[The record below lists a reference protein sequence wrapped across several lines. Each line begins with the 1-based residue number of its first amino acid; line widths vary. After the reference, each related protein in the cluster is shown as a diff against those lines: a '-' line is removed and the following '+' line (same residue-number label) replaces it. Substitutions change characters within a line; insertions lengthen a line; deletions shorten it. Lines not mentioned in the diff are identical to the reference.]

1 MPADTPGTE
10 KGKSS
15 APRTPDLAALVA
27 EARAA
32 LASASSP
39 QELAVARSRYLGRKG
54 SVSQQLRGI
63 GGLSPDERARVGQAV
78 NRAKQEIEDFSAE
91 RQTALERSA
100 ADESLGQALDVTLPG
115 TGPPPGHLHPLT
127 HITRDMVQFF
137 TSLGFSLEE
146 GPEVET
152 EYNNFEALN
161 IPAHHPA
168 RDMQDTF
175 FLEGGAVL
183 RTHTSN
189 VQIRAMTG
197 RTPPFRF
204 VAPGRVY
211 RHDLSPRHS
220 PMFNQI
226 EGFLVDDRVT
236 FADLKGVLLAFGRHL
251 CGESTLLRFRANHFP
266 FTEPSAELDYTCP
279 LCEGGCKMC
288 SDTGWVEWGGCGMIH
303 PHVLERCGVDT
314 QRFQGFAFGMGI
326 DRTAIAR
333 YSIPHLRHLFEG
345 DVRVLEQV

>member
-1 MPADTPGTE
+1 VPAG
-10 KGKSS
+10 
-15 APRTPDLAALVA
+15 TPDLEALIAQARDAIAA
-27 EARAA
+27 AA
-32 LASASSP
+32 TP
-39 QELAVARSRYLGRKG
+39 QELAVVRSRYLGRKG
-54 SVSQQLRGI
+54 SVSELLRGI
-63 GGLSPDERARVGQAV
+63 GALAPDARARAGQQA
-78 NRAKQEIEDFSAE
+78 NLAKQQIEAWSDARE
-91 RQTALERSA
+91 QELLRSA
-100 ADESLGQALDVTLPG
+100 TDANLSRQLDVTLPG
-115 TGPPPGHLHPLT
+115 AGPPPGHLHPLT
-127 HITRDMVQFF
+127 HLTREMVAFF
-137 TSLGFSLEE
+137 GSLGFSIEE

-175 FLEGGAVL
+175 FLAGGAVL
-183 RTHTSN
+183 RTHTSS

-220 PMFNQI
+220 PMFHQI
-226 EGFLVDDRVT
+226 EGFLVDERTT

-251 CGESTLLRFRANHFP
+251 FGADTRLRFRANHFP
-266 FTEPSAELDYTCP
+266 FTEPSAELDYSCP
-279 LCEGGCKMC
+279 LCAGGGCRMC
-288 SDTGWVEWGGCGMIH
+288 SETGWVEWGGCGMIH
-303 PHVLERCGVDT
+303 PLVLARCGIDA

-333 YSIPHLRHLFEG
+333 YGIPHLRHLYEG

>member
-1 MPADTPGTE
+1 MTAE
-10 KGKSS
+10 
-15 APRTPDLAALVA
+15 TPDLPALLA
-27 EARAA
+27 EAREAI
-32 LASASSP
+32 ASAGTR
-39 QELAVARSRYLGRKG
+39 QDLTVAKARFLGRKG
-54 SVSQQLRGI
+54 SVSGLLRRI
-63 GGLSPDERARVGQAV
+63 GSLPPEERKAFGEAV
-78 NRAKQEIEDFSAE
+78 NRAKQEIEGWAEE
-91 RQTALERSA
+91 RQAALDRSA
-100 ADESLGQALDVTLPG
+100 TDDRLEDVLDVSLPG

-137 TSLGFSLEE
+137 TSLGFSIEE

-175 FLEGGAVL
+175 FVEGGAVL

-204 VAPGRVY
+204 IAPGRVY
-211 RHDLSPRHS
+211 RHALSPRHS

-226 EGFLVDDRVT
+226 EGFLVDERVT
-236 FADLKGVLLAFGRHL
+236 LGDLKGVLLAFGKRL
-251 CGESTLLRFRANHFP
+251 FGPTTELRFRANHFP
-266 FTEPSAELDYTCP
+266 FTEPSAELDYSCA
-279 LCEGGCKMC
+279 LCERKGCKVC
-288 SDTGWVEWGGCGMIH
+288 SGTGWVEWGGCGMIH
-303 PHVLERCGVDT
+303 PKVLERCEIDPE
-314 QRFQGFAFGMGI
+314 RYQGFAFGMGI
-326 DRTAIAR
+326 DRTAMER
-333 YSIPHLRHLFEG
+333 YGIPHLRHLFEG